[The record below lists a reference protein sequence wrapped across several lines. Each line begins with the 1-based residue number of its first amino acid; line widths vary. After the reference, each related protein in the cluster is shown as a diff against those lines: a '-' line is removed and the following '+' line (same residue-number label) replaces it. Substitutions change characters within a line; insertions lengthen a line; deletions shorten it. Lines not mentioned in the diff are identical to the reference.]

1 MSQPALI
8 TPDAL
13 MSTEDLLRA
22 TRAVVDTD
30 LKPLTVDI
38 DLEGVYPEGV
48 LRKLGPLGAFRYH
61 LPAARADG
69 QHDMP
74 TAIQAMAEVSH
85 ECLSTGFT
93 VWCQDTCGWY
103 LQNATNAQNI
113 EAIGW
118 TFDFSEEDPATGLPV
133 LPAFTSTG
141 TTR

>member
-103 LQNATNAQNI
+103 LQNATKVSLHTGS
-113 EAIGW
+113 EAARETISAGP
-118 TFDFSEEDPATGLPV
+118 SRGLSSG
-133 LPAFTSTG
+133 ARSA
-141 TTR
+141 